1 MRKKWLNK
9 TIIFKEKDKMKIFEK
24 IELEIPE
31 DIGQDFLTKLMGGR
45 LNPKFEKLLIE
56 KREICIK
63 NIFPKAIFQDYE
75 IEKIEGDSVYF
86 KSANIFNGSN
96 ISKIL
101 KGSKIAFIFICTL
114 GIDTDQIIAE
124 TSKSGD
130 TLSTIIMD
138 SITTELLFV
147 LGEHVSK
154 IIKKEGL
161 KEIGWAS
168 TCQYSPG
175 QYRWTIEEQ
184 KEMFSMVDGNKIG
197 VELNNSCLMIPF
209 KSISGVYGFGPE
221 NMIDRT
227 RVACDLCPK
236 ENCIGRR

>member
-1 MRKKWLNK
+1 MQFMNIL
-9 TIIFKEKDKMKIFEK
+9 EK
-24 IELEIPE
+24 IELDIPE

-45 LNPKFEKLLIE
+45 LNPKFEQLLLE
-56 KREICIK
+56 KRQICVK

-86 KSANIFNGSN
+86 KSGNIFNGPN

-101 KGSKIAFIFICTL
+101 KGSKIAIIFICTL
-114 GIDTDQIIAE
+114 GIATDQTIAA
-124 TSKSGD
+124 TSESGD
-130 TLSTIIMD
+130 TLATIIMD
-138 SITTELLFV
+138 SITTGLLGV
-147 LGEHVSK
+147 LGEHISK

-161 KEIGWAS
+161 KEKGWAS

-175 QYRWTIEEQ
+175 QYKWTIEEQ
-184 KEMFSMVDGNKIG
+184 KEIFQMVNGEKIG
-197 VELNNSCLMIPF
+197 VLLNKSYLMVPF

-221 NMIDRT
+221 DKIDKT
-227 RVACDLCPK
+227 RVACDLCPR

>member
-1 MRKKWLNK
+1 MNILK
-9 TIIFKEKDKMKIFEK
+9 K
-24 IELEIPE
+24 IELDIPE

-45 LNPKFEKLLIE
+45 LNPKFEQLLIE

-75 IEKIEGDSVYF
+75 IEKIERDSVYF
-86 KSANIFNGSN
+86 KSGNIFNGPN

-101 KGSKIAFIFICTL
+101 KGSKIAIIFICTL
-114 GIDTDQIIAE
+114 GIATDQIIAA
-124 TSKSGD
+124 TSESGD
-130 TLSTIIMD
+130 TLATIIMD
-138 SITTELLFV
+138 SITTELLGV
-147 LGEHVSK
+147 LSEHISK

-175 QYRWTIEEQ
+175 QYKWTIEEQ
-184 KEMFSMVDGNKIG
+184 KEIFEMVNGKKIG
-197 VELNNSCLMIPF
+197 VLLNKSYLMVPF

-221 NMIDRT
+221 DKIDKT
-227 RVACDLCPK
+227 RVACDLCPR

>member
-1 MRKKWLNK
+1 MNIL
-9 TIIFKEKDKMKIFEK
+9 EK
-24 IELEIPE
+24 IELDIPE

-45 LNPKFEKLLIE
+45 LNPKFEQLLIE

-86 KSANIFNGSN
+86 KSGNIFNGPN

-101 KGSKIAFIFICTL
+101 KGSKIAIIFICTL
-114 GIDTDQIIAE
+114 GIATDQIIAA
-124 TSKSGD
+124 TSESGD
-130 TLSTIIMD
+130 TLATIIMD
-138 SITTELLFV
+138 SITTRLLGV
-147 LGEHVSK
+147 LGEHISK

-161 KEIGWAS
+161 KEKGWAS

-175 QYRWTIEEQ
+175 QYKWTIEEQ
-184 KEMFSMVDGNKIG
+184 KEIFQMVNGEKIG
-197 VELNNSCLMIPF
+197 VLLNKSYLMVPF

-221 NMIDRT
+221 DKIDKT
-227 RVACDLCPK
+227 RVACDLCPR

>member
-1 MRKKWLNK
+1 MK
-9 TIIFKEKDKMKIFEK
+9 TLEK
-24 IELEIPE
+24 IEFEIPE
-31 DIGQDFLTKLMGGR
+31 NIGQDFLTKLMGGR
-45 LNPKFEKLLIE
+45 LNPKFEQLLIE
-56 KREICIK
+56 KRGICVK

-86 KSANIFNGSN
+86 KSGNIFNGPN

-101 KGSKIAFIFICTL
+101 KGSKIAIIFICTL
-114 GIDTDQIIAE
+114 GIATDQIIAA
-124 TSKSGD
+124 TSESGD
-130 TLSTIIMD
+130 TLATIIMD
-138 SITTELLFV
+138 SITTSLLGV
-147 LGEHVSK
+147 LGEHISK

-161 KEIGWAS
+161 KETGWAS

-184 KEMFSMVDGNKIG
+184 KEIFQMVNGEKIG
-197 VELNNSCLMIPF
+197 VLLNKSYLMVPF

-221 NMIDRT
+221 DKIDKT
-227 RVACDLCPK
+227 RVACDLCPR